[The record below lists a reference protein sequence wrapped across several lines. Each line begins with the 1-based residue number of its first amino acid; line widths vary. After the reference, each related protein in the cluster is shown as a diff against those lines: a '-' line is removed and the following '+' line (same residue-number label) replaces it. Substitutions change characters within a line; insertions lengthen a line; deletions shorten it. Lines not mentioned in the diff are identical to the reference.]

1 MAALETQLTELQ
13 KQYDDF
19 KTLGLQLNMARGKPG
34 SGQLDLSAGLLGA
47 FPSYKLED
55 GTDARNYGILNGIPE
70 CRNLFAGLLG
80 INADRIIAGASSSLN
95 VMFDTMASLCLFGT
109 GGGKPWHYYKFEGTP
124 VKFLCPVPGYDR
136 HFTICEELG
145 IEMIPVP
152 LLEDGPDMDMVSELA
167 AKDPLIKGI
176 WCVPLYSNP
185 EGVCYSDEVVDRL
198 ASMETAA
205 EDFRIFWDNAYGVH
219 HFEER
224 TPLKDILAACESAGH
239 PDRTYYF
246 FSTSKITFPGAGVAL
261 VASGEKNINELKK
274 HMSAQTIGHNK
285 LNQLHHVQFFKTPEG
300 IRHHMELHAKELAPR
315 FQMVLDWLE
324 REISGTG
331 YARWT
336 SPKGGYFISLY
347 TKPGCASRTVELA
360 KNAGLT
366 LTPAGA
372 AYPYGNDPE
381 DSHIRIAPSYPS
393 LEELEKAMKLF
404 CICIKLAATEHLL
417 KKEKE
422 N

>member
-417 KKEKE
+417 EEKE

>member
-1 MAALETQLTELQ
+1 MAVLDEQLAKLQ
-13 KQYDDF
+13 EQYEDF

-34 SGQLDLSAGLLGA
+34 SGQLDLSTELLGA

-70 CRNLFAGLLG
+70 CRRLFGNLLG
-80 INADRIIAGASSSLN
+80 IDPERIIAGASSSLN

-109 GGGKPWHYYKFEGTP
+109 GESKPWHYYKFQGTP

-152 LLEDGPDMDMVSELA
+152 LLGDGPDMDIVSELA

-185 EGVCYSDEVVDRL
+185 EGVCYSDRVVDRL

-219 HFEER
+219 HFGEE
-224 TPLKDILAACESAGH
+224 TPLKDILTACESAGH
-239 PDRTYYF
+239 PDRAYYF
-246 FSTSKITFPGAGVAL
+246 FSTSKITFPGAGVAMT
-261 VASGEKNINELKK
+261 ASGEKNIKELKK

-300 IRHHMELHAKELAPR
+300 IRSHMKRHAEELAPR
-315 FQMVLDWLE
+315 FQMVADWLE

-331 YARWT
+331 YAHWT

-347 TKPGCASRTVELA
+347 TLPGCASRTVELA

-372 AYPYGNDPE
+372 AYPYGNDPA
-381 DSHIRIAPSYPS
+381 DAHIRIAPSYPS
-393 LEELEKAMKLF
+393 LEELDKAMHLF

-417 KKEKE
+417 KEEKEK
-422 N
+422 

>member
-205 EDFRIFWDNAYGVH
+205 VDFRIFWDNAYGVH

-417 KKEKE
+417 KEEKE

>member
-80 INADRIIAGASSSLN
+80 INADRIITGASSSLN

-417 KKEKE
+417 KEEKE

>member
-1 MAALETQLTELQ
+1 
-13 KQYDDF
+13 
-19 KTLGLQLNMARGKPG
+19 
-34 SGQLDLSAGLLGA
+34 
-47 FPSYKLED
+47 
-55 GTDARNYGILNGIPE
+55 
-70 CRNLFAGLLG
+70 
-80 INADRIIAGASSSLN
+80 
-95 VMFDTMASLCLFGT
+95 
-109 GGGKPWHYYKFEGTP
+109 
-124 VKFLCPVPGYDR
+124 
-136 HFTICEELG
+136 
-145 IEMIPVP
+145 
-152 LLEDGPDMDMVSELA
+152 
-167 AKDPLIKGI
+167 
-176 WCVPLYSNP
+176 
-185 EGVCYSDEVVDRL
+185 
-198 ASMETAA
+198 
-205 EDFRIFWDNAYGVH
+205 
-219 HFEER
+219 
-224 TPLKDILAACESAGH
+224 
-239 PDRTYYF
+239 
-246 FSTSKITFPGAGVAL
+246 
-261 VASGEKNINELKK
+261 
-274 HMSAQTIGHNK
+274 MSAQTIGHNK

-417 KKEKE
+417 KEEKE

>member
-417 KKEKE
+417 KEEKE

>member
-1 MAALETQLTELQ
+1 MAALDTQLAELQ
-13 KQYDDF
+13 KQYEDF

-34 SGQLDLSAGLLGA
+34 SGQLDLSEGLLGA
-47 FPSYKLED
+47 FPSYTLED

-70 CRNLFAGLLG
+70 CRKLFAGLLD
-80 INADRIIAGASSSLN
+80 IDSENMIAGASSSLN
-95 VMFDTMASLCLFGT
+95 VMFDTMAALCLFGT
-109 GGGKPWHYYKFEGTP
+109 GGEKPWHYYKFHGTP

-136 HFTICEELG
+136 HFTICQELG

-152 LLEDGPDMDMVSELA
+152 LLADGPDMDVVCELA

-185 EGVCYSDEVVDRL
+185 EGVCYSDAVVDRL

-205 EDFRIFWDNAYGVH
+205 GDFRIFWDNAYGVH
-219 HFEER
+219 HFQEK
-224 TPLKDILAACESAGH
+224 TPLKDILKACKAAGH

-261 VASGEKNINELKK
+261 VASGEANIKELKG

-285 LNQLHHVQFFKTPEG
+285 LNQLHHVQFFQTPEG
-300 IRHHMELHAKELAPR
+300 IREHMKRHARELAPR
-315 FQMVLDWLE
+315 FQMVLDWLS
-324 REISGTG
+324 REIEGTG

-336 SPKGGYFISLY
+336 TPKGGYFISLY
-347 TKPGCASRTVELA
+347 TMPGCASRTVELA

-372 AYPYGNDPE
+372 AYPYGKDP
-381 DSHIRIAPSYPS
+381 DDAHIRIAPSYPS
-393 LEELEKAMKLF
+393 LKELDKAMELF

-417 KKEKE
+417 KEKEK
-422 N
+422 

>member
-1 MAALETQLTELQ
+1 MEALETQLGELQ
-13 KQYDDF
+13 KQYEDF

-34 SGQLDLSAGLLGA
+34 SGQLDLSAELLGA

-70 CRNLFAGLLG
+70 CRKLFAELLG
-80 INADRIIAGASSSLN
+80 INPDRMIAGASSSLN

-136 HFTICEELG
+136 HFTICQELG

-152 LLEDGPDMDMVSELA
+152 LLEDGPDMDAVSDLA

-185 EGVCYSDEVVDRL
+185 EGVCYSDTVVDRL

-205 EDFRIFWDNAYGVH
+205 DDFRIFWDNAYGVH
-219 HFEER
+219 HFAEE
-224 TPLKDILAACESAGH
+224 TPLKDILAACEAAGN
-239 PDRTYYF
+239 PDRAYYF

-261 VASGEKNINELKK
+261 AASGEKNINELKK

-285 LNQLHHVQFFKTPEG
+285 LNQLHHVQFFKTAEE
-300 IRHHMELHAKELAPR
+300 IRSHMRLHAQELAPR

-324 REISGTG
+324 REIGGTG

-347 TKPGCASRTVELA
+347 TMPGCASRTVELA
-360 KNAGLT
+360 KAAGLT

-372 AYPYGNDPE
+372 AYPYGNDPK
-381 DSHIRIAPSYPS
+381 DAHIRIAPSYPS
-393 LEELEKAMKLF
+393 LAELNKAMELF
-404 CICIKLAATEHLL
+404 CICIKLAAAEHLV
-417 KKEKE
+417 KEEKE

>member
-1 MAALETQLTELQ
+1 MAALDTQLTELQ

-70 CRNLFAGLLG
+70 CRKLFAGLLG

-393 LEELEKAMKLF
+393 LEELEKAMELF

-417 KKEKE
+417 KEEKE